1 MVRLAIT
8 DFATK
13 EESEYFYVNEEYE
26 TSQNMFTYSSFK
38 KYSAYLPKEGAY
50 RFYSINILSKKYL
63 DNNRFLIHIA
73 DEEFVIL
80 FNHKTIYS
88 AKINANF
95 ITDDMIKSIL
105 ISKHITMLSSG
116 GSLDRFYYVINSKYR
131 AALEVILK
139 QNIKNEQK
147 EIIAQS
153 LGNVD
158 DLVVGL
164 KELDTPKSHTLKLA
178 ILISLLAGSFWL
190 SFFGLD
196 MIKDKYLQIEPLD
209 PLKQEI
215 NFEDNFKARQE
226 KTLNDVQS
234 EYNTLTN
241 CITNKEDLKW
251 LV

>member
-13 EESEYFYVNEEYE
+13 EESDYFYVNEEYE
-26 TSQNMFTYSSFK
+26 TSLNMFTYSAFK
-38 KYSAYLPKEGAY
+38 KYSAYLPKEDTSK
-50 RFYSINILSKKYL
+50 FYSLNLLSKKYL
-63 DNNRFLIHIA
+63 DKNQFLIHIA

-88 AKINANF
+88 AKINPNF

-116 GSLDRFYYVINSKYR
+116 GELTKFYYVINSKFR

-139 QNIKNEQK
+139 HNIKNEKK

-153 LGNVD
+153 LGNIE
-158 DLVVGL
+158 DLVLNL
-164 KELDTPKSHTLKLA
+164 KELDTNKSHYTKLS
-178 ILISLLAGSFWL
+178 ILSILLLGSFWL
-190 SFFGLD
+190 SIFGLD
-196 MIKDKYLQIEPLD
+196 MIRDKYLLIEPLD

-215 NFEDNFKARQE
+215 NFEDSFKSRQE
-226 KTLNDVQS
+226 KSLNDAQI
-234 EYNTLTN
+234 EYNKLTD
-241 CITNKEDLKW
+241 CITYKEDLK
-251 LV
+251 